1 MSQTGE
7 AAVRTKGRPR
17 PPSVVDVARLA
28 GVSIGT
34 VSRVLNNTDHPVG
47 EATRARVL
55 EAAAKIDYS
64 PNALGRSLTRGRTH
78 TVGVIVH
85 DITDSYFNE
94 IVRGIDDVAGARG
107 YLVLV
112 CSSYRDAGREFEY
125 VRKLR
130 SQRCDGIIFVGGGL
144 RVPEYLVDLDAQ
156 LEGLSK
162 QGGAVVMLA
171 PTDLS
176 RPRIVADTGPAI
188 GDLVDHL
195 VGMGHRDIA
204 LVEGP
209 PQVKTSAERAGAFD
223 AALQRHGVHPDPEL
237 RAAGHFDRERGAAAL
252 AELFERR
259 KPFTAAVCLN
269 DQMAVGCLMEAKAR
283 GLRVP
288 EDLSIAGIDDLPVAR
303 YLDPPLTTVRV
314 PMRALGRA
322 GMRSIL
328 SQLEGNRSTGAR
340 TVPCEVVVRRST
352 GPAPTTD
359 STEGW

>member
-1 MSQTGE
+1 M
-7 AAVRTKGRPR
+7 
-17 PPSVVDVARLA
+17 VDVARLA

-34 VSRVLNNTDHPVG
+34 VSRVLNNTNHPVG

-64 PNALGRSLTRGRTH
+64 PNALSRSLARGRTH

-94 IVRGIDDVAGARG
+94 IVRGIDDVAGEQG

-112 CSSYRDAGREFEY
+112 CSSYRDAGKEFEY

-144 RVPEYLVDLDAQ
+144 RLTEYLVDLDAQ
-156 LEGLSK
+156 LEGLRN

-171 PTDLS
+171 PTDLT
-176 RPRIVADTGPAI
+176 RPRIIADTGPAI
-188 GDLVDHL
+188 AELVDHL
-195 VGMGHRDIA
+195 VSIGHRHIA
-204 LVEGP
+204 LIKGP
-209 PQVKTSAERAGAFD
+209 PQVKTSAERATAFD
-223 AALQRHGVHPDPEL
+223 VALRRHGIEPDIDL
-237 RAAGHFDRERGAAAL
+237 RATGHFDREKGAAAL
-252 AELFERR
+252 AELFDRG
-259 KPFTAAVCLN
+259 KQFTAAVCLN

-288 EDLSIAGIDDLPVAR
+288 ADLSIAGIDDLPVTR

-314 PMRALGRA
+314 PMRELGRA

-328 SQLEGNRSTGAR
+328 SQLDGNGFAGPPTL
-340 TVPCEVVVRRST
+340 PCEVVVRQST
-352 GPAPTTD
+352 GKVPA
-359 STEGW
+359 GRMGA